1 MVSVSETSPSD
12 RLLAK
17 ASLIGVLAEASGAE
31 LPCKRLQGL
40 PLWQLL
46 SLAKLIHPCFRFAT
60 AYEAASMLL
69 GSPGDYVASLGH

>member
-1 MVSVSETSPSD
+1 MSVSETSPSD

-46 SLAKLIHPCFRFAT
+46 SLAKLIHP
-60 AYEAASMLL
+60 ASGLQQPMKLHPYFWEVPAIT
-69 GSPGDYVASLGH
+69 SQAWGH